1 MKYYILTLPIGFN
14 YGGVLQNFALQKV
27 LNSLGY
33 EARTIQFCI
42 PKKILFL
49 SFAKRCI
56 VRTLQLFRV
65 GKFRRSYSY
74 QEKKYICHKVLS
86 FVAEKIKLTP
96 PVTNSC
102 KLRKIVLSEDVAGF
116 IIGSDQV
123 WRPKYTLDISWYFCD
138 FLSPDSTQ
146 KRIAFSVSFG
156 VDFNEYSPKQIQMVK
171 RNLVRFSGVSVRET
185 SGIQLCRELFD
196 YPDAVCTLDPTLLL
210 PAAEYQKLVPDDM
223 MPREKEV
230 VAYFLDSILPK
241 LEVLQRVASWKS
253 CAAVNLLADNYEYN
267 NSCPKPIVPSI
278 EEWLSHISNAEFV
291 LTDSF
296 HGLAFSIL
304 FHRQFVVFCNP
315 QRGNSRI
322 ESLLSLLGLQDRM
335 VRDISFQ
342 VVKQVLSNKIDYSQ
356 ADQKLQECRS
366 FAFSFLQNCLNK
378 E

>member
-33 EARTIQFCI
+33 EARTVQFCI

-56 VRTLQLFRV
+56 VSILQLFRV

-74 QEKKYICHKVLS
+74 QEKKYIWQKVLS

-138 FLSPDSTQ
+138 FLSSDSTQ

-156 VDFNEYSPKQIQMVK
+156 VDFNEYSPKQIQMAK
-171 RNLVRFSGVSVRET
+171 RNLVKFTGVSVRET

-210 PAAEYQKLVPDDM
+210 PVAEYQELLSDDM
-223 MPREKEV
+223 IPRDREV
-230 VAYFLDSILPK
+230 VTYFLDSTLPK
-241 LEVLQRVASWKS
+241 VEVSRQIANWKS
-253 CAAVNLLADNYEYN
+253 YVVANLLADNYEYN
-267 NSCPKPIVPSI
+267 NSCPKPIVPAV
-278 EEWLSHISNAEFV
+278 EEWLAHIASAEFV

-296 HGLAFSIL
+296 HGLVFSIL

-322 ESLLSLLGLQDRM
+322 ESLLHLLGLQGRM
-335 VRDISFQ
+335 VKDISLQ
-342 VVKQVLSNKIDYSQ
+342 TVKQVLSSEIDYCQ
-356 ADQKLQECRS
+356 ADQKLQECRD
-366 FAFSFLQNCLNK
+366 FAFSFLQDSLG
-378 E
+378 

>member
-1 MKYYILTLPIGFN
+1 MRYYILTLPIGFN
-14 YGGVLQNFALQKV
+14 YGGVLQNFALQKI

-33 EARTIQFCI
+33 EVRTVRFRI
-42 PKKILFL
+42 PKRILFL

-56 VRTLQLFRV
+56 VRILQLFRV
-65 GKFRRSYSY
+65 GNFKRSYSY
-74 QEKKYICHKVLS
+74 MEKKYIWQKVLS
-86 FVAEKIKLTP
+86 FVAQKIELTS
-96 PVTNSC
+96 PVTDNRSL
-102 KLRKIVLSEDVAGF
+102 KRVVLSDDTAGV

-138 FLSPDSTQ
+138 FLSPDSLL
-146 KRIAFSVSFG
+146 KRIAFSASFG
-156 VDFNEYSPKQIQMVK
+156 VDFNEYSPKQIQMAK
-171 RNLVRFSGVSVRET
+171 KNLARFSGVSVREA

-196 YPDAVCTLDPTLLL
+196 YPDVVCTLDPTLLL
-210 PAAEYQKLVPDDM
+210 PAAEYQKLVPNDM
-223 MPREKEV
+223 IPQEKEV

-241 LEVLQRVASWKS
+241 LEVLQQIAGWKS
-253 CAAVNLLADNYEYN
+253 YAVSNLLADNYEYN

-278 EEWLSHISNAEFV
+278 EEWLSHISNAEIV

-296 HGLAFSIL
+296 HGLVFSIL

-322 ESLLSLLGLQDRM
+322 ENLLSLLGLQDRM

-342 VVKQVLSNKIDYSQ
+342 MVKQVLSNKIDYSQ
-356 ADQKLQECRS
+356 ADQKLQECRD

>member
-74 QEKKYICHKVLS
+74 QEKKYIWQKVLS

-171 RNLVRFSGVSVRET
+171 RNLVKFTGVSVRET

-210 PAAEYQKLVPDDM
+210 TVAEYQELLSDDM
-223 MPREKEV
+223 IPRDREV
-230 VAYFLDSILPK
+230 VTYFLDSTLPK
-241 LEVLQRVASWKS
+241 VEVSRQIANWKS
-253 CAAVNLLADNYEYN
+253 YVVANLLADNYEYN
-267 NSCPKPIVPSI
+267 NSCPKPIVPAV
-278 EEWLSHISNAEFV
+278 EEWLAHIANAEFV

-296 HGLAFSIL
+296 HGLVFSIL

-322 ESLLSLLGLQDRM
+322 ESLLHLLGLQGRM
-335 VRDISFQ
+335 VKDISLQ
-342 VVKQVLSNKIDYSQ
+342 TVKQVLSSEIDYCQ
-356 ADQKLQECRS
+356 ADQKLQECRD
-366 FAFSFLQNCLNK
+366 FAFSFLQDSLG
-378 E
+378 